1 MTINPLSSANDT
13 SSVSTTNRTTSPITE
28 PLPPGIPVD
37 KTVLSPLARLQ
48 NLLQQIHDNRTER
61 FSQITSQISD
71 KLKSAAT
78 KAQNNGNS
86 KAAEE
91 LAELANQF
99 QTAAQTGQPPSLYA
113 LTHPV
118 QALAAYHHQHPETDA
133 SGSGTTSPSTVQTVL
148 DAAQSVGLS

>member
-1 MTINPLSSANDT
+1 MTINPLSSVNT
-13 SSVSTTNRTTSPITE
+13 SSVSTTNSAASPITE

-37 KTVLSPLARLQ
+37 KPVLSPLARLQ

-61 FSQITSQISD
+61 FGQITSQISD

-78 KAQNNGNS
+78 KAQANGNT

-91 LAELANQF
+91 LNELATAF
-99 QTAAQTGQPPSLYA
+99 QTASQTGQPPSLYA

-118 QALAAYHHQHPETDA
+118 QALAAYHHQHPETDSSGNGA
-133 SGSGTTSPSTVQTVL
+133 SSPSTVQTLL